1 MRSEATTL
9 ATCGEQAGNAPE
21 RAAALIARL
30 RTGWHPSL
38 DCAVTAAL
46 SPSFA
51 SESQIELSSVYLQ
64 SIQNASECQWSAD
77 TCSAL
82 LQVSRTFYGACDFSS
97 GSLAAEIG
105 TRQAA
110 SQKLHQHLCALL
122 KVHAAHLMEMNQLA
136 RSIETTSRAI
146 VLAEEKGL
154 LNNLGSL
161 YNNLGTAC
169 MYAFAY
175 ADALESLRRAEAA
188 GLLGL
193 PRYNMAWIHLQ
204 QGDVEDALAAI
215 DVARRHTVF
224 AQPGAE
230 LVRAVALTI
239 ETSALA
245 AAGRLE
251 EATVTADSAAELAC
265 INPLFARQARLARGI
280 AECAKDLDEGRQL
293 LEEFYW
299 DVKKDQGSVGLAR
312 MALSELV
319 AAHERAARPEEALR
333 YLHLTL
339 ELNKGAHR
347 AQLVVAQR
355 FGAADLSAE
364 LDLETRKAY
373 LERDILQTQENLED
387 LAVRAGLMSG
397 YDECHIYRRGRLA
410 RMVGEALG
418 LSKVECEELT
428 LAGRLADV
436 GLAAVPDRVLR
447 KPGLLNEGERK
458 LLSEHTVF
466 GAELVG
472 STRLVRLHTARRA
485 ALSHHERWDGTGGP
499 SRLRGNTI
507 PLEGRIV
514 ALCDAFEALTQ
525 ARPWRAALPANAAL
539 LEIESQAGR
548 VFDPELTRVFAT
560 ATRTAF
566 WTTADWDAYL
576 AEEARSSPFVK
587 TLQLMKRR
595 KNGVNF
601 KRLY

>member
-9 ATCGEQAGNAPE
+9 ATCGEQVGNAPE
-21 RAAALIARL
+21 SAAALIARL

-51 SESQIELSSVYLQ
+51 TESQIELSSVYLQ

-110 SQKLHQHLCALL
+110 SHELHQHLCALL

-136 RSIETTSRAI
+136 RAIETTSRAI

-154 LNNLGSL
+154 LNDLGSL

-251 EATVTADSAAELAC
+251 EATVTADRAAELAC

-280 AECAKDLDEGRQL
+280 AECARDLDEGSQL

-333 YLHLTL
+333 YLHLSL

-355 FGAADLSAE
+355 FGAADLSAA

-410 RMVGEALG
+410 RMFGEALG
-418 LSKVECEELT
+418 FNALRCEELT
-428 LAGRLADV
+428 LAGRLSDV
-436 GLAAVPDRVLR
+436 GLAAVPDRILR
-447 KPGLLNEGERK
+447 KPGLLNDGERQ
-458 LLSEHTVF
+458 LVSEHTMF

-472 STRLVRLHTARRA
+472 STRLERLQTARRA
-485 ALSHHERWDGTGGP
+485 ALSHHERWDGTGSP
-499 SRLRGNTI
+499 SRLCGDAI
-507 PLEGRIV
+507 PLEARIV
-514 ALCDAFEALTQ
+514 ALCDSFEALTH
-525 ARPWRAALPANAAL
+525 ARPWRAALPTNAAL
-539 LEIESQAGR
+539 LRVEAQAGT
-548 VFDPELTRVFAT
+548 VFDPELTQVFAS
-560 ATRTAF
+560 AVRKAY
-566 WTTADWDAYL
+566 WATADWEGDL
-576 AEEARSSPFVK
+576 AQEARSSPLVR
-587 TLQLMKRR
+587 TMQLMKRR
-595 KNGVNF
+595 KSGA
-601 KRLY
+601 